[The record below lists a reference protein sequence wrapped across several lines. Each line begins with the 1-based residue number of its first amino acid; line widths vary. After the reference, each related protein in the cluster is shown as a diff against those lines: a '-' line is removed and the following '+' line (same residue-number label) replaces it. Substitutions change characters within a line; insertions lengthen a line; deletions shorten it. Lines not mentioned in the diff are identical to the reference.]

1 MEDPIKIMYRK
12 WNILSSDMEQQQHV
26 QCRGDKVQEICSK
39 GYNLLSKERIL
50 ISSALATVTSTTR
63 I

>member
-1 MEDPIKIMYRK
+1 MEH
-12 WNILSSDMEQQQHV
+12 LSSDMEQQQHV